1 MVVYVVKED
10 RRLGLFATPYSFFL
24 YLLKFGYD
32 NEDILIFTH
41 AFPQNICKNLNPMQ
55 VIFMNGQR
63 LAPFNSFKGIF
74 TNIIGVLKHLYGY
87 IKLRFILFFKNK
99 KYNIINY
106 GHAHTPFSFMFY
118 ENENSYIIEDG
129 LLNYI
134 PDIQE
139 THKINPIIDKFLHFC
154 GIYSLSIKESLGSHK
169 NIKKVYLTHENNH
182 PLIKDKV
189 EILDIEKLWEDKSDE
204 EKKEI
209 LKIFNID
216 MEKLS
221 EFDDDCV
228 LLLTQPL
235 SEDNKNENKNIS
247 YEEEISIYNNIIEKF
262 SGMKIILKPHPRE
275 KKNYSKIFPDIEIMD
290 RSFPI
295 ELLHLTGFK
304 PKIVASVVSTAVL
317 NFLDSDIY
325 VYNQETTSEYIN
337 SSIDNIKKLL
347 KENDKQI
354 MQ

>member
-1 MVVYVVKED
+1 MVIYVVKKD
-10 RRLGLFATPYSFFL
+10 KRLGLFATPYSFFL

-32 NEDILIFTH
+32 KDDILIFTH
-41 AFPQNICKNLNPMQ
+41 TFPRNICKNLNSKQ
-55 VIFMNGQR
+55 VIFLNGQR
-63 LAPFNSFKGIF
+63 LASFNSVKGIL
-74 TNIIGVLKHLYGY
+74 TNIIGILRHIYGY
-87 IKLRFILFFKNK
+87 IKLRFILFFKNR
-99 KYNIINY
+99 KYNITNY

-118 ENENSYIIEDG
+118 ENENSNIIEDG

-134 PDIQE
+134 PDIQK
-139 THKINPIIDKFLHFC
+139 THKINPVIDKLLHIC

-169 NIKKVYLTHENNH
+169 NIKKVYLTHENNN
-182 PLIKDKV
+182 PLIKDKI
-189 EILDIEKLWEDKSDE
+189 EILDIEKLWGDKTYK

-209 LKIFNID
+209 LKIFNMD

-221 EFDDDCV
+221 EFDNNCV

-247 YEEEISIYNNIIEKF
+247 YEEEMSIYNNIIERF
-262 SGMKIILKPHPRE
+262 SNMKIILKPHPRE
-275 KKNYSKIFPDIEIMD
+275 KKNYSKIFPDIEILD

-304 PKIVASVVSTAVL
+304 PKVVASVVSTAIL

-337 SSIDNIKKLL
+337 YSINNLKKLL
-347 KENDKQI
+347 EENNKRIIQ
-354 MQ
+354 